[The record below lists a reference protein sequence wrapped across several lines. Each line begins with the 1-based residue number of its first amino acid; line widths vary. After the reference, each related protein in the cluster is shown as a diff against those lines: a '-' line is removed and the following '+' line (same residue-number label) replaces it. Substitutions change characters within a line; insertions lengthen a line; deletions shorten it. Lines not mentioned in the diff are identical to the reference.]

1 MNNDEDCNSEQSMLT
16 HRSHSKLG
24 SINFGKKNESP
35 RKRVK
40 MRDLDSITQSSESNT
55 NYSEFT
61 NDQEHIIHQMSQMT
75 KLAVTVDMDASK
87 EAKSGRKTFKA
98 EVNLAASP
106 LDLNKEPCSAR
117 YSSLDKGGGCV
128 TLTKVSLTEKR
139 KREQH
144 SNFVKSKGIN
154 VDLNADDAI
163 SSVNLKSAHSQK
175 AHRQF
180 KSKDVSESASCTGRP
195 TEEKDPMRIWKE
207 MKQNGFLSSSHGG
220 IPMPK
225 PCERKSTNNMLKK
238 NLELAKRE
246 QINKFTKIAAPSGLL
261 NDLNPGII
269 NHVRNRKQVHSII
282 EALVKSEKNESR
294 STGRNQSSHRISGCT
309 EVSQRDPGHTTDV
322 GKRLLTF
329 PHEEGNLHSSSGRRD
344 TEQFPVTM
352 NNSSWILN
360 GIVSDCKT
368 ETCTIEKAS
377 LESCASHSTHVTE
390 DGISAP
396 KLSSS
401 TNASMS
407 STNLLKEEPSNFTI
421 VSSLSLKAAT
431 VASQW
436 LELLHQD
443 IKGRLLALRRS
454 RRRVRSV
461 ITTELP
467 FLISKEY
474 ENNQE
479 NDPHAMKIF
488 DRLPPK
494 KTTDLHR
501 ARWTALF
508 SRMDEDLSEEEKQL
522 GCWLNQVK
530 EKQLLCDQG
539 LNHANWSMAYGLQ
552 QSGTENNSRVSSS
565 TIDIS
570 EKELTVNAAAAS
582 IYSTCNF
589 LLSES

>member
-1 MNNDEDCNSEQSMLT
+1 
-16 HRSHSKLG
+16 
-24 SINFGKKNESP
+24 
-35 RKRVK
+35 
-40 MRDLDSITQSSESNT
+40 
-55 NYSEFT
+55 
-61 NDQEHIIHQMSQMT
+61 MSQMT

-360 GIVSDCKT
+360 
-368 ETCTIEKAS
+368 
-377 LESCASHSTHVTE
+377 
-390 DGISAP
+390 
-396 KLSSS
+396 
-401 TNASMS
+401 
-407 STNLLKEEPSNFTI
+407 
-421 VSSLSLKAAT
+421 AAT

>member
-1 MNNDEDCNSEQSMLT
+1 
-16 HRSHSKLG
+16 
-24 SINFGKKNESP
+24 
-35 RKRVK
+35 

-61 NDQEHIIHQMSQMT
+61 KNKEHIIHQMSQMT
-75 KLAVTVDMDASK
+75 KLPVTLDMDASK
-87 EAKSGRKTFKA
+87 EAKSGRKTFEA
-98 EVNLAASP
+98 EVNLAARP
-106 LDLNKEPCSAR
+106 LDLNKEPCSPR

-128 TLTKVSLTEKR
+128 SLTKVSLTEKR

-144 SNFVKSKGIN
+144 SNFAKSKGIN

-180 KSKDVSESASCTGRP
+180 KSKDLSESASCTGRP

-225 PCERKSTNNMLKK
+225 PRERKSTNDMLKK
-238 NLELAKRE
+238 NLELAKQE

-282 EALVKSEKNESR
+282 EALVQSEKNESMR
-294 STGRNQSSHRISGCT
+294 TVRNQASHRISGCT
-309 EVSQRDPGHTTDV
+309 EVSERDQEHMTNV
-322 GKRLLTF
+322 GKHRLTF
-329 PHEEGNLHSSSGRRD
+329 PHEEGNLHSSSERKE
-344 TEQFPVTM
+344 TKQYPVTV
-352 NNSSWILN
+352 NDSSLILN
-360 GIVSDCKT
+360 GKVSDCKT

-390 DGISAP
+390 DGISAL

-407 STNLLKEEPSNFTI
+407 SANLLKEEPSNFTI

-443 IKGRLLALRRS
+443 IKGRLSALRRS
-454 RRRVRSV
+454 RRRVHSV

-479 NDPHAMKIF
+479 NDPHAMKIS
-488 DRLPPK
+488 DRLPPR

-508 SRMDEDLSEEEKQL
+508 SRMDEELSEEEKQL
-522 GCWLNQVK
+522 GSWLNEVK

-539 LNHANWSMAYGLQ
+539 LHHVNWSMAYGLLP
-552 QSGTENNSRVSSS
+552 SRNENNSRAS
-565 TIDIS
+565 TAIDIS
-570 EKELTVNAAAAS
+570 EKELNVNAAAAS
-582 IYSTCNF
+582 IYSTCNV